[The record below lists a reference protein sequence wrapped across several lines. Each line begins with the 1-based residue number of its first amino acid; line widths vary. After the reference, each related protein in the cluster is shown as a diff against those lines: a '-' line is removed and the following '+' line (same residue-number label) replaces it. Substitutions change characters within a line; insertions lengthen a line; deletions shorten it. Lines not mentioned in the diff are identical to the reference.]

1 MYSWSLNNMSLNCVV
16 LFIGR
21 FFFSVTNTTVLHYHQ
36 LFESADVERY
46 IWRDSQ
52 KLQAAVQLST
62 VTLFYAV
69 THP

>member
-1 MYSWSLNNMSLNCVV
+1 MTLEQHSFELLGSSYMPI
-16 LFIGR
+16 FK
-21 FFFSVTNTTVLHYHQ
+21 TNTTVLHYHQ